1 MSTAQG
7 GVSPQPEGQP
17 SQQQPSE
24 QPPQQ
29 QNAPATPPTV
39 WKLGTRVAFRFA
51 FTYFGLYAFS
61 LWIAQIPW
69 INWGGHYW
77 EVMWRKVVPWVAA
90 HVLHLSYP
98 ITVFTNGSGDTT
110 YDYLRALCMLV
121 IAAVATIVWSV
132 LDRRRLN
139 YAKLHQWLRLWVR
152 LGLAAMLIG
161 YGVDKVIP
169 NQFTPPHFY
178 RLLER
183 YGDSSPMGLLWTFM
197 GASPAYTIFS
207 GLVELVAGVL
217 VLLPRVTN
225 LGALLSMAAMTNVF
239 LLNMCYDVPV
249 KLFSFNLLLMSIFLA
264 LPELPRLARVLILN
278 RDTAARKEVPFFSR
292 RALNIGMVVLVL
304 LFCVYVV
311 GSDFQRNYYRH
322 QQIVTKPPLYGIW
335 AVEEFSVDG
344 AVKPPLLTDQTRW
357 QNAIFPLPTL
367 FSVQRMNGAMQ
378 NYRVTV
384 DMEKKT
390 LFLTKTADPT
400 WKTSLNFSTP
410 QNDVMVFDG
419 PFDGHNLHVKTRLNN
434 GPFLLT
440 SRGFHWISEFPF
452 NR

>member
-1 MSTAQG
+1 MSATQG
-7 GVSPQPEGQP
+7 AVSPQPEEQP
-17 SQQQPSE
+17 SQQQSVT
-24 QPPQQ
+24 
-29 QNAPATPPTV
+29 ADSPAR
-39 WKLGTRVAFRFA
+39 WKLGTRIAFRFGFA
-51 FTYFGLYAFS
+51 YFGMYAFS
-61 LWIAQIPW
+61 LWIGQIPW

-98 ITVFTNGSGDTT
+98 ITVFTNGSADTT
-110 YDYLRALCMLV
+110 YDYVKNLCGLV
-121 IAAVATIVWSV
+121 IAVVAAIVWSA

-139 YAKLHQWLRLWVR
+139 YVKLHPWLRLWVR

-217 VLLPRVTN
+217 VLLPRLTN

-264 LPELPRLARVLILN
+264 LPDLPRLARVLILN
-278 RDTAARKEVPFFSR
+278 RDTRARKEAPFFSR
-292 RALNIGMVVLVL
+292 RALSIGMVVLVL

-311 GSDFQRNYYRH
+311 GSDFQRNYYRY

-344 AVKPPLLTDQTRW
+344 ETRPPLLTDQTRW
-357 QNAIFPLPTL
+357 QNAIFAFPAIVW
-367 FSVQRMNGAMQ
+367 VQHMNGSIQ
-378 NYRVTV
+378 SYRVMV

-390 LFLTKTADPT
+390 LSLTKPGDLA

-410 QNDVMVFDG
+410 ENDVMVFDG
-419 PFDGHNLHVKTRLNN
+419 PFDGHTLHVKTRLNN